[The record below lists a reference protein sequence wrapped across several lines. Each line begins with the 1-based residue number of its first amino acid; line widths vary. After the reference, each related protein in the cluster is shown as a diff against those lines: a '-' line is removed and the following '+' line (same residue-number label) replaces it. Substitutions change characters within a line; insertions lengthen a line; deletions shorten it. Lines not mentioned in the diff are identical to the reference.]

1 MSIEPEDPIAENILE
16 EFLTFMKGFVSL
28 PVYIPGNA
36 YAKAVKVLI
45 KYYSVVYPEYFFL
58 IRFSLVFNFYRFKL

>member
-1 MSIEPEDPIAENILE
+1 MSIEPDDPLAENILE

-36 YAKAVKVLI
+36 YSKAVKVN
-45 KYYSVVYPEYFFL
+45 
-58 IRFSLVFNFYRFKL
+58 LVFYFISIVRIYYK